1 MDSKMILVVV
11 IGVIAVMIV
20 RSDAINCYSCISVNS
35 TNCLDPFKADGIRTC
50 QGAACVKGKG
60 TESGVTV
67 VIRDCLPEPVQK
79 DECAEVKKTRFKGFA
94 CVCRSDKCNDGQIVK
109 PTKFNVFIGVAM
121 VAVMLIT
128 WLK

>member
-11 IGVIAVMIV
+11 IGVIAVMIGH
-20 RSDAINCYSCISVNS
+20 SEAITCYSCISINS
-35 TNCLDPFKADGIRTC
+35 TNCLDSFKADGIRLC

-67 VIRDCLPEPVQK
+67 VSRDCLTEPVQK
-79 DECAEVKKTRFKGFA
+79 DECAEVTKSGFKGFA

-109 PTKFNVFIGVAM
+109 PTIINVFVGVAM